1 VRGRTSIVNGISRRI
16 AWAIVFCLVCGT
28 SGCITVDG
36 TLASDGTGWVTV
48 RYTAPRGAT
57 EASQR
62 LLLGSSGLPLESL
75 SIGADRMLSATLS
88 FTDVTDVGDIPVFEN
103 TTVAQASQ
111 GDDRVV
117 TIVVSKLQKVPGAAD
132 VAGPRIR
139 LTLPGDIVEATPG
152 STIDGEHV
160 EWSFTV
166 ADWTARPTQ
175 ELRARYRPRA
185 S

>member
-1 VRGRTSIVNGISRRI
+1 VCGRASIVTGISRRI
-16 AWAIVFCLVCGT
+16 AWAIVLCLVWGT

-36 TLASDGTGWVTV
+36 TLASDGTGWVNV
-48 RYTAPRGAT
+48 RYPAPLGAT

-75 SIGADRMLSATLS
+75 SIGADRTLSATLS
-88 FTDVTDVGDIPVFEN
+88 FTDLSDLSSIPVLQN

-111 GDDRVV
+111 GDDRVL
-117 TIVVSKLQKVPGAAD
+117 TISVSKLQKVHDATGT
-132 VAGPRIR
+132 AGPRIR
-139 LTLPGDIVEATPG
+139 LTLPGDVVEATPG
-152 STIDGEHV
+152 ATIDGRHI

-175 ELRARYRPRA
+175 ELRARYRPRTP
-185 S
+185 